1 MGWGGVET
9 SHCYRVISVVVT
21 NACPNPTHSGHPL
34 LMTML
39 AMSLDKTES
48 SPADDDVSDVPGQD

>member
-1 MGWGGVET
+1 MET

-21 NACPNPTHSGHPL
+21 NASNNPTHSGHPL

-39 AMSLDKTES
+39 TMSLDKTES